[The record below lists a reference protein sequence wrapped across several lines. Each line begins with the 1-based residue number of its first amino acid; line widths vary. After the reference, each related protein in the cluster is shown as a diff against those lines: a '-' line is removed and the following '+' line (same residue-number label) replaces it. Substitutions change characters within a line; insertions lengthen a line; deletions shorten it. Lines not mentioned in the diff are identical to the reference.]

1 MPDHTIR
8 IDLELPKELFI
19 KGRASD
25 QWVKME
31 ALKRLAATFYADGS
45 LSLGKAAELA
55 NVSKREFLD
64 FLGAHNIPLNYDLD
78 ELEEDLA
85 TVKEFLQ
92 NESAEASVTQLCQH
106 LLM

>member
-1 MPDHTIR
+1 MPDQTIR

-19 KGRASD
+19 KGRESA
-25 QWVKME
+25 QRVKME
-31 ALKRLAATFYADGS
+31 ALKRLAATFYADGG

-55 NVSKREFLD
+55 NVSKQEFLD
-64 FLGAHNIPLNYDLD
+64 FLAAHNIPLNYDLD

-92 NESAEASVTQLCQH
+92 K
-106 LLM
+106 